1 MIVAYGLTD
10 PYVSCLDSN
19 LQANSVESQFK
30 QQDGWMRIQTELLS
44 VPTDDETF
52 DKRFTIAVD
61 VEGLSEGQE
70 KLQVFKEDQLFN
82 RYGRFYVIELRR

>member
-1 MIVAYGLTD
+1 MDAASNGLFSAS
-10 PYVSCLDSN
+10 P
-19 LQANSVESQFK
+19 
-30 QQDGWMRIQTELLS
+30 
-44 VPTDDETF
+44 DDETF

-82 RYGRFYVIELRR
+82 RYGRFCIIELCE